1 MLHINQAMIKFRIK
15 KFKQG
20 LQMAQKAIREYDA
33 KSILAKHWD
42 KYFPDFTYAY
52 ETVMVQNGSE
62 LKEEAKSKSWLKEK
76 TLVAKPD
83 MLFGKRGKN
92 DLVLFKDKKPGD
104 VSLATATKWVDEKSS
119 EKQSVYFSFD
129 GDTPTGEA
137 SVDMLTHFVVEP
149 FTPHTQEEE
158 YYISATC
165 VGDDDMLY
173 MSAEGGMEVEEGW
186 DEKVTEVAFAIPD
199 TEEQIAKKIK
209 ANIPSDVAKKDK
221 EAFANFAIGFFKA
234 YRELN
239 FAYLEIN
246 PFVLQ
251 GNKVELLD
259 MVAKLDDTAG
269 FMMVDEWGD
278 VEYPTAFGMEA
289 KSPEV
294 AAIEEADAKTGAS
307 LKLTL
312 LKPEA
317 RIWTMVAGGGAS
329 VVYAD
334 TIADLA
340 GIEDLANYGEYSG
353 GPTTGETKFY
363 AETLLDLM
371 TREKDAQGREKI
383 MIIGG
388 AIANFTDV
396 AKTFTGIIQ
405 AFEVYADKMKEIGM
419 KIYVRRG
426 GPNYEKGLKDIKE
439 AADRLGL
446 YIEVYGPET
455 HVTDIV
461 RMALAK

>member
-1 MLHINQAMIKFRIK
+1 
-15 KFKQG
+15 
-20 LQMAQKAIREYDA
+20 MAQKAIREFDA

-42 KYFPDFTYAY
+42 KYFPGFTYAY
-52 ETVMVQNGSE
+52 QTVMVQNGSE
-62 LKEEAKSKSWLKEK
+62 LTKAAKDKTWLKEK
-76 TLVAKPD
+76 ALVAKPD

-92 DLVLFKDKKPGD
+92 GLVLFKDSKPGD
-104 VSLATATKWVDEKSS
+104 VSLAKASSWIDEKSG

-129 GDTPTGEA
+129 GDTPTGEPK
-137 SVDMLTHFVVEP
+137 VDMLTHFIVEP
-149 FTPHTQEEE
+149 FTPHSQEEE

-173 MSAEGGMEVEEGW
+173 MSAEGGMEVEENW
-186 DEKVTEVAFAIPD
+186 DKVVEVAFPITA
-199 TEEQIAKKIK
+199 TEEEIAEKIK
-209 ANIPSDVAKKDK
+209 KNIPKDVAKQDK
-221 EAFANFAIGFFKA
+221 EAFAEFAIGFFKA

-251 GNKVELLD
+251 GKKVELLD

-269 FMMVDEWGD
+269 FMMREEWGD
-278 VEYPTAFGMEA
+278 VEYPTSFGMEE

-294 AAIEEADAKTGAS
+294 LAIEDADSKSGAS
-307 LKLTL
+307 LKLTI

-317 RIWTMVAGGGAS
+317 RVWTMVAGGGAS

-340 GIEDLANYGEYSG
+340 GIDDLANYGEYSG

-363 AETLLDLM
+363 AETILDLM
-371 TREKDAQGREKI
+371 TREKDAKGRDKVL
-383 MIIGG
+383 IIGG

-405 AFEVYADKMKEIGM
+405 AFDNYADKMKEVGI

>member
-1 MLHINQAMIKFRIK
+1 
-15 KFKQG
+15 
-20 LQMAQKAIREYDA
+20 MAQKSIREYDA
-33 KSILAKHWD
+33 KSILAKYWS
-42 KYFPDFTYAY
+42 KYFPNFKYSY
-52 ETVMVQNGSE
+52 ETIIIKNSEE
-62 LKEEAKSKSWLKEK
+62 LKNLSNNNYWLNNKK
-76 TLVAKPD
+76 LVIKPD

-92 DLVLFKDKKPGD
+92 NLVLFKDNEVGD
-104 VSLATATKWVDEKSS
+104 VTLDKAKTWIDEKSS
-119 EKQSVYFSFD
+119 IKQSVYFEFD
-129 GDTPTGEA
+129 GENPIGEA
-137 SVDMLTHFVVEP
+137 KQDMLTHFIIEP

-158 YYISATC
+158 YYISATV
-165 VGDDDMLY
+165 VGDNDVLY

-186 DEKVTEVAFAIPD
+186 NDKITEVAFSINENED
-199 TEEQIAKKIK
+199 EISRKIK
-209 ANIPSDVAKKDK
+209 ENIPSDIAEKDK
-221 EAFANFAIGFFKA
+221 SNFADFAIGFFKA

-246 PFVLQ
+246 PFVMQ
-251 GNKVELLD
+251 GNNIELLD

-269 FMMVDEWGD
+269 FLMTEEWGD
-278 VEYPTAFGMEA
+278 IEYPTGFGMES

-294 AAIEEADAKTGAS
+294 QAVEDADAKTGAS

-334 TIADLA
+334 TIADFA
-340 GIEDLANYGEYSG
+340 GINDLANYGEYSG

-363 AETLLDLM
+363 AEILLDLM
-371 TREKDAQGREKI
+371 TRRKDPQGRDKI

-405 AFEVYADKMKEIGM
+405 AFEIYAKKMKDIGI

-439 AADRLGL
+439 AGDKLGL
-446 YIEVYGPET
+446 SIDVYGPET
-455 HVTDIV
+455 HLTDII
-461 RMALAK
+461 RMALE

>member
-1 MLHINQAMIKFRIK
+1 
-15 KFKQG
+15 
-20 LQMAQKAIREYDA
+20 
-33 KSILAKHWD
+33 
-42 KYFPDFTYAY
+42 
-52 ETVMVQNGSE
+52 MVQNGSE
-62 LKEEAKSKSWLKEK
+62 LQEAAKSKAWLNEK
-76 TLVAKPD
+76 KLVAKPD

-92 DLVLFKDKKPGD
+92 NLVLFRDAKPGD
-104 VSLATATKWVDEKSS
+104 VSLSKAASWIDEKSS
-119 EKQSVYFSFD
+119 TEQSVYFSFD
-129 GDTPTGEA
+129 GDTPSGTP
-137 SVDMLTHFVVEP
+137 SVDKLTHFIVEP
-149 FTPHTQEEE
+149 FTPHEQAEE
-158 YYISATC
+158 YYVSATC
-165 VGDDDMLY
+165 VGDDDVIY

-186 DEKVTEVAFAIPD
+186 DEKVTEVAFPITA
-199 TEEQIAKKIK
+199 TEEEIAAKIR
-209 ANIPSDVAKKDK
+209 ANVPADVAEKDK
-221 EAFANFAIGFFKA
+221 AAFADFCIGFFRA

-246 PFVLQ
+246 PFVMQ
-251 GNKVELLD
+251 GNKIELLD

-269 FMMVDEWGD
+269 FLMVEEWGN
-278 VEYPTAFGMEA
+278 VEYPTAFGMEE

-294 AAIEEADAKTGAS
+294 LAIEEADAKTGAS

-371 TREKDAQGREKI
+371 TRQKDAKGRDKI
-383 MIIGG
+383 LIIGG

-405 AFEVYADKMKEIGM
+405 AFENYADKMKAVGI

-446 YIEVYGPET
+446 WIDVYGPET

-461 RMALAK
+461 RMAVEA

>member
-1 MLHINQAMIKFRIK
+1 
-15 KFKQG
+15 
-20 LQMAQKAIREYDA
+20 MAQKAIREFDA

-42 KYFPDFTYAY
+42 KYFPDFSYAY

-62 LKEEAKSKSWLKEK
+62 LTKIAKEKKWLKEK

-92 DLVLFKDKKPGD
+92 GLVLFKDSKPGD
-104 VSLATATKWVDEKSS
+104 VSLAKAASWIDEKSS
-119 EKQSVYFSFD
+119 EEQSVYFSFD

-137 SVDMLTHFVVEP
+137 KVDMLTHFIVEP
-149 FTPHTQEEE
+149 FTPHSQEEE

-165 VGDDDMLY
+165 VGDDDVLY
-173 MSAEGGMEVEEGW
+173 MSAEGGMEVEENW
-186 DEKVTEVAFAIPD
+186 DKVIEVAFPITA
-199 TEEQIAKKIK
+199 TEEEIADKIRK
-209 ANIPSDVAKKDK
+209 NIPKDVAAKDK
-221 EAFANFAIGFFKA
+221 EAFATFAIGFFKA

-251 GNKVELLD
+251 GKKVELLD

-269 FMMVDEWGD
+269 FMMREQWGN
-278 VEYPTAFGMEA
+278 VEYPTSFGMEE

-294 AAIEEADAKTGAS
+294 LAIEDADSKSGAS
-307 LKLTL
+307 LKLTI
-312 LKPEA
+312 LKPDA

-353 GPTTGETKFY
+353 GPTTSETRFY
-363 AETLLDLM
+363 AETILDLM
-371 TREKDAQGREKI
+371 TREKDVQGRDKVL
-383 MIIGG
+383 IIGG

-405 AFEVYADKMKEIGM
+405 AFEKYADKMKEIGI

-461 RMALAK
+461 RMALTK

>member
-1 MLHINQAMIKFRIK
+1 
-15 KFKQG
+15 
-20 LQMAQKAIREYDA
+20 MAQKAIREYDA

-42 KYFPDFTYAY
+42 KYFPNFTYSY
-52 ETVMVQNGSE
+52 ETVLVQNGDE
-62 LKEEAKSKSWLKEK
+62 LREAAKTKSWLNEK
-76 TLVAKPD
+76 PLVAKPD

-92 DLVLFKDKKPGD
+92 GLVLFKDQTPGD
-104 VSLATATKWVDEKSS
+104 VSLEKAASWIDEKSS
-119 EKQSVYFSFD
+119 SKQEVYFSFD
-129 GDTPTGEA
+129 GDTPTGEP
-137 SVDMLTHFVVEP
+137 SVDMLTHFIVEP
-149 FTPHTQEEE
+149 FTPHSQEEE

-165 VGDDDMLY
+165 VGDEDMLY

-186 DEKVTEVAFAIPD
+186 DEKVTEVAFKITD
-199 TEEQIAKKIK
+199 SEDEIAQKIR
-209 ANIPSDVAKKDK
+209 ANVPSDVADKDK
-221 EAFANFAIGFFKA
+221 EAFAEFAIGFFKA

-251 GNKVELLD
+251 GSKIELLD

-269 FMMVDEWGD
+269 FMMVEEWGD
-278 VEYPTAFGMEA
+278 IEYPTSFGMEE

-294 AAIEEADAKTGAS
+294 LAVEEADAKTGAS

-334 TIADLA
+334 TIADMA
-340 GIEDLANYGEYSG
+340 GIDDLANYGEYSG

-363 AETLLDLM
+363 AETIFDLM
-371 TREKDAQGREKI
+371 TREKDPSGRGKVL
-383 MIIGG
+383 IIGG

-405 AFEVYADKMKEIGM
+405 AFENYKDKLKAVDT

-439 AADRLGL
+439 AADRMGL

-461 RMALAK
+461 RMALEK

>member
-1 MLHINQAMIKFRIK
+1 
-15 KFKQG
+15 
-20 LQMAQKAIREYDA
+20 MAQKAIREYDA

-62 LKEEAKSKSWLKEK
+62 LAEAAKTKTWLNEK
-76 TLVAKPD
+76 ALVAKPD

-92 DLVLFKDKKPGD
+92 DLVLFKDQKPGD
-104 VSLATATKWVDEKSS
+104 VSLAKAISWIDEKSGT
-119 EKQSVYFSFD
+119 EQKVYFSFD
-129 GDTPTGEA
+129 GDTPTGEP

-165 VGDDDMLY
+165 VGDEDMLY

-186 DEKVTEVAFAIPD
+186 DEKVTEVAFSITD
-199 TEEQIAKKIK
+199 TEEQIANKIR
-209 ANIPSDVAKKDK
+209 ANIPADVADKDK

-234 YRELN
+234 YRDLN

-251 GNKVELLD
+251 VNKVELLD

-269 FMMVDEWGD
+269 FMMVNEWGD
-278 VEYPTAFGMEA
+278 IEYPTAFGMES

-294 AAIEEADAKTGAS
+294 EAIEEADSKTGAS

-334 TIADLA
+334 TIADFA

-371 TREKDAQGREKI
+371 TREKDAQGRDKI
-383 MIIGG
+383 LIIGG

-405 AFEVYADKMKEIGM
+405 AFENYADKMKEVGI

-461 RMALAK
+461 RMALEARR

>member
-1 MLHINQAMIKFRIK
+1 
-15 KFKQG
+15 
-20 LQMAQKAIREYDA
+20 MAQKAIREFDA

-42 KYFPDFTYAY
+42 KYFPNFSYAY

-62 LKEEAKSKSWLKEK
+62 LKKAAKEKTWLKGK

-92 DLVLFKDKKPGD
+92 GLVLFKDAKPGD
-104 VSLATATKWVDEKSS
+104 VSLAKASSWIDEKAG

-129 GDTPTGEA
+129 GDTPSGEA
-137 SVDMLTHFVVEP
+137 KVDMLTHFIVEP
-149 FTPHTQEEE
+149 FTPHSQEEE

-165 VGDDDMLY
+165 VGDDDVLY
-173 MSAEGGMEVEEGW
+173 MSAEGGMEVEENW
-186 DEKVTEVAFAIPD
+186 DKVTEVSFPITA
-199 TEEQIAKKIK
+199 TEEEIEKKIK
-209 ANIPSDVAKKDK
+209 ASIPKDVAAKDK
-221 EAFANFAIGFFKA
+221 DAFAEFAIGFFRA

-251 GNKVELLD
+251 GKKVELLD

-269 FMMVDEWGD
+269 FMMREEWGD
-278 VEYPTAFGMEA
+278 VDFPTSFGMEE

-294 AAIEEADAKTGAS
+294 LAIEDADSKSGAS
-307 LKLTL
+307 LKLTI

-317 RIWTMVAGGGAS
+317 RVWTMVAGGGAS

-334 TIADLA
+334 TIADFA

-353 GPTTGETKFY
+353 GPTTSETKFY
-363 AETLLDLM
+363 AETVLDLM
-371 TREKDAQGREKI
+371 TRTKDVKGRDKVL
-383 MIIGG
+383 IIGG

-405 AFEVYADKMKEIGM
+405 AFELYADKMKKVGI

-461 RMALAK
+461 RMALTK

>member
-1 MLHINQAMIKFRIK
+1 
-15 KFKQG
+15 
-20 LQMAQKAIREYDA
+20 MAQKAIREYDA

-42 KYFPDFTYAY
+42 KYFSNFDYAY

-62 LKEEAKSKSWLKEK
+62 LTECAKDMKWLNEK

-92 DLVLFKDKKPGD
+92 GLVLFKDAKPGD
-104 VSLATATKWVDEKSS
+104 VSLAKAASWIDEKSS
-119 EKQSVYFSFD
+119 EKQEVYFAFD
-129 GDTPTGEA
+129 GDTPAGEP

-149 FTPHTQEEE
+149 FTPHEQAEE

-165 VGDDDMLY
+165 VGDDDVLY

-186 DEKVTEVAFAIPD
+186 DEKVTEVAFPITA
-199 TEEQIAKKIK
+199 TEEEIAEAIK
-209 ANIPSDVAKKDK
+209 ANVPADVADKDK
-221 EAFANFAIGFFKA
+221 ASFAEFAIGFFRA

-246 PFVLQ
+246 PFVMQ
-251 GNKVELLD
+251 GNKIELLD

-269 FMMVDEWGD
+269 FMMTEEWGN
-278 VEYPTAFGMEA
+278 VEYPTAFGMEE

-294 AAIEEADAKTGAS
+294 LAVEEADAKTGAS

-312 LKPEA
+312 LKPDA

-334 TIADLA
+334 TIADMA
-340 GIEDLANYGEYSG
+340 GIDDLANYGEYSG

-371 TREKDAQGREKI
+371 TRQKDAQGREKVL
-383 MIIGG
+383 IIGG

-405 AFEVYADKMKEIGM
+405 AFEEYQDKMKEVGM

-439 AADRLGL
+439 AADRMGL
-446 YIEVYGPET
+446 WIDVHGPDT

-461 RMALAK
+461 RMALEGDK

>member
-1 MLHINQAMIKFRIK
+1 
-15 KFKQG
+15 
-20 LQMAQKAIREYDA
+20 MAQKAIREYDA
-33 KSILAKHWD
+33 KSILAKHWN
-42 KYFPDFTYAY
+42 KYFPNFNYAY

-62 LKEEAKSKSWLKEK
+62 LTTIAKDIKWLNEK
-76 TLVAKPD
+76 ALVAKPD

-92 DLVLFKDKKPGD
+92 GLVLFRDTKPGD
-104 VSLATATKWVDEKSS
+104 VSLAKATSWIDEKSS
-119 EKQSVYFSFD
+119 TPQSVYFSFD

-137 SVDMLTHFVVEP
+137 KKDMLTHFVVEP
-149 FTPHTQEEE
+149 FAPHSQEEE
-158 YYISATC
+158 YYISATV
-165 VGDDDMLY
+165 VGDNDMLY

-186 DEKVTEVAFAIPD
+186 DEKVTEVAFTITD
-199 TEEQIAKKIK
+199 TEEEIAAKIR
-209 ANIPSDVAKKDK
+209 ANIPADIAAADK
-221 EAFANFAIGFFKA
+221 EKFADFAIGFFRA

-246 PFVLQ
+246 PFVMQ
-251 GNKVELLD
+251 GNKIELLD

-269 FMMVDEWGD
+269 FMMKEEWGD
-278 VEYPTAFGMEA
+278 VDFPTSFGMEA

-294 AAIEEADAKTGAS
+294 LAIEDADSKSGAS
-307 LKLTL
+307 LKLTI

-340 GIEDLANYGEYSG
+340 GIDDLANYGEYSG
-353 GPTTGETKFY
+353 GPTTSETKFY
-363 AETLLDLM
+363 ADTLIDLM
-371 TREKDAQGREKI
+371 TRTPDKEGREKI
-383 MIIGG
+383 LIIGG

-405 AFEVYADKMKEIGM
+405 SFETYADKMKEH
-419 KIYVRRG
+419 KVKTYVRRG

>member
-1 MLHINQAMIKFRIK
+1 
-15 KFKQG
+15 
-20 LQMAQKAIREYDA
+20 MAQKAIREYDA

-42 KYFPDFTYAY
+42 KYFPNFSYAY

-62 LKEEAKSKSWLKEK
+62 LNEAAKSHSWLNDKA
-76 TLVAKPD
+76 LVAKPD

-92 DLVLFKDKKPGD
+92 NLVLFRDAKPGD
-104 VSLATATKWVDEKSS
+104 VSLAKAVSWIDEKSS

-129 GDTPTGEA
+129 GDTPKGDPK
-137 SVDMLTHFVVEP
+137 VDMLTHFIVEP
-149 FTPHTQEEE
+149 FTPHDQSEE

-186 DEKVTEVAFAIPD
+186 DEKVTEVAFKITD
-199 TEEQIAKKIK
+199 TEEEIAERIRANVPADVKEEDK
-209 ANIPSDVAKKDK
+209 AN
-221 EAFANFAIGFFKA
+221 FAEFAIGFFRA

-246 PFVLQ
+246 PFVMQ
-251 GNKVELLD
+251 GNKIELLD

-269 FMMVDEWGD
+269 FLMVEEWGD
-278 VEYPTAFGMEA
+278 VEFPTGFGMEE

-294 AAIEEADAKTGAS
+294 LAVEEADAKTGAS
-307 LKLTL
+307 LKLTI

-340 GIEDLANYGEYSG
+340 GIDDLANYGEYSG

-363 AETLLDLM
+363 AETILDLM
-371 TREKDAQGREKI
+371 TREKDANGRGKVL
-383 MIIGG
+383 IIGG

-405 AFEVYADKMKEIGM
+405 AFENYAEKMKEVGVSV
-419 KIYVRRG
+419 YVRRG

-439 AADRLGL
+439 AAERLGIS
-446 YIEVYGPET
+446 IEVYGPET
-455 HVTDIV
+455 HMTDII
-461 RMALAK
+461 RMALEK

>member
-1 MLHINQAMIKFRIK
+1 
-15 KFKQG
+15 
-20 LQMAQKAIREYDA
+20 MAQKAIREYDA
-33 KSILAKHWD
+33 KSILARHWD

-52 ETVMVQNGSE
+52 ETVMVQNGAE
-62 LKEEAKSKSWLKEK
+62 LTESAKENAWLNDKM
-76 TLVAKPD
+76 LVAKPD
-83 MLFGKRGKN
+83 MLFGKRGMN
-92 DLVLFKDKKPGD
+92 DLVLFRDAKPGD
-104 VSLATATKWVDEKSS
+104 VTLAKAASWINEKSS
-119 EKQSVYFSFD
+119 SEQSVFFSFD
-129 GDTPTGEA
+129 GDTPTGEP
-137 SVDMLTHFVVEP
+137 SIDMLTHFIVEP
-149 FTPHTQEEE
+149 FTPHEQSEE
-158 YYISATC
+158 YYVSATC
-165 VGDDDMLY
+165 VGDDDVIY
-173 MSAEGGMEVEEGW
+173 MSAEGGIAIEENW
-186 DEKVTEVAFAIPD
+186 DEKVTEVAFPITA
-199 TEEQIAKKIK
+199 TEDEIAQKIR
-209 ANIPSDVAKKDK
+209 ANVPKDVA
-221 EAFANFAIGFFKA
+221 EANKANFAEFCIGFFKA

-246 PFVLQ
+246 PFVMQ
-251 GNKVELLD
+251 GNKIELLD

-269 FMMVDEWGD
+269 FMMVEEWGD
-278 VEYPTAFGMEA
+278 VEYPTAFGMEE

-294 AAIEEADAKTGAS
+294 IAVEEADAKTGAS

-334 TIADLA
+334 TIADMA

-371 TREKDAQGREKI
+371 TREPDPQGRGKV

-405 AFEVYADKMKEIGM
+405 AFEVYADKMKAVDL

-461 RMALAK
+461 RMALEGDK

>member
-1 MLHINQAMIKFRIK
+1 
-15 KFKQG
+15 
-20 LQMAQKAIREYDA
+20 MAQKAIREYDA

-42 KYFPDFTYAY
+42 KYFPNFTYAY

-62 LKEEAKSKSWLKEK
+62 LKELAKEKAWLNEK

-92 DLVLFKDKKPGD
+92 GLVLFKDQKPGD
-104 VSLATATKWVDEKSS
+104 VRLEKAASWIDEKAKD
-119 EKQSVYFSFD
+119 KQEVYFAFD
-129 GDTPTGEA
+129 GDTPAGA
-137 SVDMLTHFVVEP
+137 PSVDFLTHFVVEP
-149 FTPHTQEEE
+149 FTPHEQAEE
-158 YYISATC
+158 YYISATV
-165 VGDDDMLY
+165 VGDEDVLY

-186 DEKVTEVAFAIPD
+186 EEKVTEVSFKITESEEEIAEKIRANVPADVAEKDKAAFA
-199 TEEQIAKKIK
+199 E
-209 ANIPSDVAKKDK
+209 
-221 EAFANFAIGFFKA
+221 FAIGFFKA

-246 PFVLQ
+246 PFVMQ
-251 GNKVELLD
+251 GNKIELLD

-269 FMMVDEWGD
+269 FMMTEAWGD
-278 VEYPTAFGMEA
+278 VEYPTAFGMEE

-294 AAIEEADAKTGAS
+294 LAVEEADAKTGAS

-312 LKPEA
+312 LKPDA

-340 GIEDLANYGEYSG
+340 GIDDLANYGEYSG

-371 TREKDAQGREKI
+371 TRKKDPQGREKI
-383 MIIGG
+383 LIIGG

-405 AFEVYADKMKEIGM
+405 AFEEYADKMKEVGV

-446 YIEVYGPET
+446 WIDVYGPET

-461 RMALAK
+461 RMAVEA